1 MGEVFAC
8 RAEFPSLQREVGGQ
22 PVAYLD
28 GPGGT
33 QVPQSVINAISDYYK
48 TSNANT
54 HGLFA
59 ASRETDS
66 VILGARQAL
75 ADLLGATDA
84 RQISFSQNMTTMNFA
99 LARAF
104 SRKLTAGDEVIVTK
118 LDHDSNIAPWLTLE
132 RFGVVVKH
140 VPVLENATLDM
151 DAFKRLITPQTKL
164 VAVGYASNAVGTVND
179 IRIIRQWTKEVGAQL
194 VVDAVHFA
202 PHGVIDVVELDV
214 DFLLCSVY
222 KFFGPHIGVLYSKPG
237 ALDELVTDRVR
248 PQLETAPE
256 KIETGTLNHAALAGS
271 TAAVNFIASFGD
283 SSALTRRERIVSGMR
298 RVYEYEHE
306 LARGLY
312 EGLQAIPGVT
322 VYGPP
327 VGDALRAPTVSFTL
341 AGVASGKVAEELGD
355 QGIYV
360 WDGDFYAIALVKEL
374 GLEPVGGLVRVGM
387 APYNTAEEIARVL
400 ATVRSL
406 AAQAVQN

>member
-8 RAEFPSLQREVGGQ
+8 RDQFPSLRREVAGQ

-33 QVPQSVINAISDYYK
+33 QVPQSVIDAISDYYK

-59 ASRETDS
+59 ASRETDG
-66 VILGARQAL
+66 VIYGARQAL

-84 RQISFSQNMTTMNFA
+84 MQISLGQNMTTMNFA

-104 SRKLTAGDEVIVTK
+104 SRKLQPGDEVIVTK
-118 LDHDSNIAPWLTLE
+118 LDHDSNVAPWLTLE
-132 RFGVVVKH
+132 RFGVVVKQ
-140 VPVLENATLDM
+140 VPVLESASLDM
-151 DAFKRLITPQTKL
+151 DAFKRLMTPQTKL

-179 IRIIRQWTKEVGAQL
+179 IPLIRQWTREVGAQL

-202 PHGVIDVVELDV
+202 PHGVIDVVTLDV

-237 ALDELVTDRVR
+237 ALDELVTDKVR
-248 PQLETAPE
+248 PQLESAPE
-256 KIETGTLNHAALAGS
+256 KIETGTLNHAALAGA
-271 TAAVNFIASFGD
+271 TAAVNFLASFGD
-283 SSALTRRERIVSGMR
+283 VSALTRREKIISGMR
-298 RVYEYEHE
+298 RIYEYEHE
-306 LARGLY
+306 LARRLY
-312 EGLQAIPGVT
+312 QGLQDIPGVT

-327 VGDALRAPTVSFTL
+327 VGDVLRAPTVSFTL
-341 AGVASGKVAEELGD
+341 AGVTSDKVAEALGD

-360 WDGDFYAIALVKEL
+360 WNGDFYAMTLVKEL
-374 GLEPVGGLVRVGM
+374 GIESIGGLVRVGM
-387 APYNTAEEIARVL
+387 APYNTVEELERVL
-400 ATVRSL
+400 ATVGSL
-406 AAQAVQN
+406 ASQAVQN